1 MTIPWQGSTIQKVD
15 ADAHMLLVSSNND
28 SAWLDVPESAAS
40 ANLDSLRWQEAALA
54 WAMSLGA
61 KVSTP
66 PSQMKPQGLFAKG
79 FLNIIKD
86 VVQQVA
92 SPTALQH
99 REPELPKRQL
109 WTKDKENQ
117 HSQQQQRSRSSSDS
131 DGSEDA
137 GNPAAL
143 PSQNAEEGSSSSPC
157 ASTGRR
163 KKKKTGAARKKA
175 KAAAKRGSTPKLTA
189 VKAPPAPPA
198 IPAKQF
204 RFGPVHIAYYE
215 RDIGSCCVPSDG
227 SWALGLG
234 ERVPYSASKEF
245 ATVPLDTHDAQRA
258 ERLAERAA
266 SLTKREKKA
275 CRGETRQW
283 DFKLH
288 NNRNPLFGRLSEKAR
303 RELLLGVAD
312 EAPRDPAHTLH
323 TLHDEFVERSTEL
336 LHELDAIRRSR
347 STGGGCACA
356 PLKVD
361 KLPVTRLK
369 EVQLQPLEVCI
380 EYSCLLLCDHC
391 VITLCVMAAYTSQH

>member
-1 MTIPWQGSTIQKVD
+1 MFQLPSPKTI
-15 ADAHMLLVSSNND
+15 
-28 SAWLDVPESAAS
+28 AAKL
-40 ANLDSLRWQEAALA
+40 NLKDYSLRALHN
-54 WAMSLGA
+54 L
-61 KVSTP
+61 V
-66 PSQMKPQGLFAKG
+66 
-79 FLNIIKD
+79 KD

-117 HSQQQQRSRSSSDS
+117 DQQQRQQRSRSSSDTDHS
-131 DGSEDA
+131 GDEDDS
-137 GNPAAL
+137 AATTA
-143 PSQNAEEGSSSSPC
+143 PSQNAEEGSSASC
-157 ASTGRR
+157 AGSGRR

-175 KAAAKRGSTPKLTA
+175 KAAAKRGSTPQLTA

-204 RFGPVHIAYYE
+204 RFGPVQIAYYE

-234 ERVPYSASKEF
+234 ERVPYSDSREF
-245 ATVPLDTHDAQRA
+245 DTVPLEAHDAQRA

-266 SLTKREKKA
+266 HLTKREKKA

-312 EAPRDPAHTLH
+312 EAPRDPAHALH

-369 EVQLQPLEVCI
+369 EVS
-380 EYSCLLLCDHC
+380 SCCATTRCAKL
-391 VITLCVMAAYTSQH
+391 

>member
-1 MTIPWQGSTIQKVD
+1 MV
-15 ADAHMLLVSSNND
+15 
-28 SAWLDVPESAAS
+28 
-40 ANLDSLRWQEAALA
+40 
-54 WAMSLGA
+54 
-61 KVSTP
+61 
-66 PSQMKPQGLFAKG
+66 
-79 FLNIIKD
+79 KD
-86 VVQQVA
+86 VVQHVA

-109 WTKDKENQ
+109 WTKDKENR
-117 HSQQQQRSRSSSDS
+117 HSQQQRSRSSSDS
-131 DGSEDA
+131 DGSDD

-143 PSQNAEEGSSSSPC
+143 PSQNAEEGSSNAPC

-204 RFGPVHIAYYE
+204 RFGPVQIAYYE

-234 ERVPYSASKEF
+234 ERVPYSDSKEF
-245 ATVPLDTHDAQRA
+245 ATVPLEDHDAQRA

-369 EVQLQPLEVCI
+369 EELRARHLPAEGNKKTLGKALGEA
-380 EYSCLLLCDHC
+380 LGAGGGGAHLCDSLNC
-391 VITLCVMAAYTSQH
+391 DCARNGIQCQADLCGCCRAPKHGERDGCAGHSCSNAEGLYAYKEARVSHYRAPFVTAAAVEWDAA